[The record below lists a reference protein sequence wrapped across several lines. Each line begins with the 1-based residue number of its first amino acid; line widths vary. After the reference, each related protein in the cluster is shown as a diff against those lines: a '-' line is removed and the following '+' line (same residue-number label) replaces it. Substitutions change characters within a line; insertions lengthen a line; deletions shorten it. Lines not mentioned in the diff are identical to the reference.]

1 MNKISYESFILD
13 NGLKVIVHE
22 DPSIPFA
29 VMDILYRVG
38 SKDEQEHRT
47 GFAHLFEHLMF
58 EGSKHIPNYDRP
70 LQRVGGQNN
79 AFTTADI
86 TNYYLSLPSNQLE
99 TGFWLESDR
108 MLELAFS
115 QEKLDIQKSVVIEE
129 YKQRYLNQ
137 PYGDAHLKLRA
148 LHYDTHPYKWPTI
161 GKEISHVE
169 EATLEE
175 VKDFFFSFYA
185 PNNASLI
192 VAGDVK
198 LGQVKELCDKWFGP
212 IESREL
218 KKRDLPQEGPQQAA
232 KELTV
237 HAEVPYAAIY
247 KMFHVPAHTERGY
260 YVADIITDLL
270 SNGKSALL
278 FQSLVKDKKVSPQV
292 NAYSWGLHHPGVV
305 SIDGRVAEGVSLKT
319 YEDALSESLEKIQE
333 LTEEDLNRIKGKLE
347 ASFVMQQTRLLTKTM
362 TLAISDSLGDV
373 DLINT
378 TPDIYQGIQLDEV
391 KAAAATYLAPEN
403 CSTLYYLPENYVA
416 SA

>member
-1 MNKISYESFILD
+1 MNKINFETFTLE

-22 DPSIPFA
+22 DHSIPFA
-29 VMDILYRVG
+29 VVDVLYRVG

-58 EGSKHIPNYDRP
+58 EGSKHIPSYDKP

-137 PYGDAHLKLRA
+137 PYGDAHLKLRG
-148 LHYDTHPYKWPTI
+148 LHFEKHPYRWPTI
-161 GKEISHVE
+161 GKDISHVE

-185 PNNASLI
+185 PNNATLV

-198 LGQVKELCDKWFGP
+198 MDQVKDLAQKWFGP
-212 IESREL
+212 IPFRNL
-218 KKRDLPQEGPQQAA
+218 KKRELPLEPPQ
-232 KELTV
+232 KTGKSMTV
-237 HAEVPYAAIY
+237 SGEVPYPAVY
-247 KMFHVPAHTERGY
+247 KMYHVPAHTERGY
-260 YVADIITDLL
+260 YISDIITDLL

-278 FQSLVKDKKVSPQV
+278 FQDMVKTKKLSPQV
-292 NAYSWGLHHPGVV
+292 NAYSWGMHHPGII
-305 SIDGRVAEGVSLKT
+305 SIDGRLAEGVSIEA
-319 YEDALSESLEKIQE
+319 YEKGLNESLAKIQE
-333 LTEEDLNRIKGKLE
+333 LTEEDLSRIKGKLE
-347 ASFVMQQTRLLTKTM
+347 ASFVMQQTRLLNKTM
-362 TLAISDSLGDV
+362 TLAISDSLGDP

-378 TPDIYQGIQLDEV
+378 TPQIYEGISLEEV
-391 KAAAATYLAPEN
+391 KKMAVEILAAHN
-403 CSTLYYLPENYVA
+403 CSTLYYLPKAHVQHT
-416 SA
+416 